1 MSSIFHVTST
11 AEADSVISTCGMCR
25 CERRARAKQ
34 QPVLRNGSAV
44 ALFRWGFL
52 FDRAPESDDTAVS
65 GAHRYGDRAG
75 GVLRQVVVFSQP

>member
-11 AEADSVISTCGMCR
+11 AEADSVISTSGMCR

-44 ALFRWGFL
+44 ALFRRGFL

-75 GVLRQVVVFSQP
+75 GVLR